1 VIDFDTRATGRM
13 KDMRNKGNR
22 PVVGLA
28 LSGGGARGLAHIGV
42 LKVLERE
49 GIPIDCLAGSSMGG
63 IIAAAYAA
71 GVTVAE
77 LEKEA
82 LRMAKLRELVK
93 LVDPLPPRRG
103 LLAGKRLRAYLTR
116 FVDPSL
122 TFRDLHL
129 PLALTAVDLLSGQ
142 EIHLNEGP
150 VIDALLAT
158 CAFPGVLP
166 PVASN
171 GHWLVDGGLLNNL
184 PVDVVRSIGAEVVIA
199 SNVTPESVRENPL
212 EAPETLRLLPDFLWD
227 SYRAITLLGRALT
240 RIRIVDTKPEVLI
253 QPQLPPDIGI
263 FSSFPRATEI
273 IAVGEREADRCLPR
287 MSEAL
292 RPAVVSIT
300 IDGR

>member
-1 VIDFDTRATGRM
+1 
-13 KDMRNKGNR
+13 MRNNGNH

-63 IIAAAYAA
+63 IIAAAYSA

-77 LEKEA
+77 LEEEA
-82 LRMAKLRELVK
+82 LRMAKLRELMK

-103 LLAGKRLRAYLTR
+103 LLAGKRLRAYLSR
-116 FVDPSL
+116 FVDPRL
-122 TFRDLHL
+122 TFRDLNL
-129 PLALTAVDLLSGQ
+129 PLALTAVDLLSGE
-142 EIHLNEGP
+142 EIHLDEGP

-171 GHWLVDGGLLNNL
+171 GYWLVDGGLLNNL
-184 PVDVVRSIGAEVVIA
+184 PVDVVRNLGAEVVIA
-199 SNVTPESVRENPL
+199 SNVTPDSVPENPL

-240 RIRIVDTKPEVLI
+240 RIRIIDAKPEILI
-253 QPQLPPDIGI
+253 QPALPSDIGI

-273 IAVGEREADRCLPR
+273 IAVGEREAYQCLPQL
-287 MSEAL
+287 SEAI
-292 RPAVVSIT
+292 RPKVVSKAT
-300 IDGR
+300 INIAGG

>member
-1 VIDFDTRATGRM
+1 
-13 KDMRNKGNR
+13 MRNKGNH

-49 GIPIDCLAGSSMGG
+49 GIPVDCLAGSSMGG

-103 LLAGKRLRAYLTR
+103 LLAGKRLRTFLSR
-116 FVDPSL
+116 FVDPDL

-129 PLALTAVDLLSGQ
+129 PLALTAVDLLSGE
-142 EIHLNEGP
+142 EIRLDQGP

-184 PVDVVRSIGAEVVIA
+184 PVDVVRNLGAEIVIA
-199 SNVTPESVRENPL
+199 SNVTPDSVQENPL

-240 RIRIVDTKPEVLI
+240 RIRIVDARPEVLI
-253 QPQLPPDIGI
+253 QPPLPSDIGI

-273 IAVGEREADRCLPR
+273 IAVGEREADRCLPQLHK
-287 MSEAL
+287 AL
-292 RPAVVSIT
+292 QPEVVSMASIT
-300 IDGR
+300 IGGS

>member
-1 VIDFDTRATGRM
+1 
-13 KDMRNKGNR
+13 MRSNGKR

-63 IIAAAYAA
+63 IIAAAYSA

-82 LRMAKLRELVK
+82 LRMAKLRELMK

-103 LLAGKRLRAYLTR
+103 LLAGKRLRAYLSR

-122 TFRDLHL
+122 TFRNLHL
-129 PLALTAVDLLSGQ
+129 PLALTAVDLLSGE
-142 EIHLNEGP
+142 EIRLDEGL
-150 VIDALLAT
+150 VIEALLAT

-184 PVDVVRSIGAEVVIA
+184 PVDVVRNLGAEIVIA
-199 SNVTPESVRENPL
+199 SNVTPDSVQENPL

-227 SYRAITLLGRALT
+227 SYRAIVLLGRALT
-240 RIRIVDTKPEVLI
+240 RIRVIDARPEILI
-253 QPQLPPDIGI
+253 QPPLPSDIGI
-263 FSSFPRATEI
+263 FSSFPRAAEI
-273 IAVGEREADRCLPR
+273 IAAGEREAYQCLPQL
-287 MSEAL
+287 SEATQP
-292 RPAVVSIT
+292 RADSTVPVAIG
-300 IDGR
+300 GR

>member
-1 VIDFDTRATGRM
+1 MSRKLR
-13 KDMRNKGNR
+13 R

-63 IIAAAYAA
+63 IIAAVYAA
-71 GVTVAE
+71 GVSLTE
-77 LEKEA
+77 LEAEA
-82 LRMAKLRELVK
+82 NRMARLRELVK
-93 LVDPLPPRRG
+93 LVDLLPPRRG
-103 LLAGKRLRAYLTR
+103 LLAGNRLRAFLSR

-122 TFRDLHL
+122 TFHDLHL
-129 PLALTAVDLLSGQ
+129 PLALTAVDLLSGE
-142 EIHLNEGP
+142 EIRLDEGP
-150 VIDALLAT
+150 VIDAILAT

-184 PVDVVRSIGAEVVIA
+184 PVDVVRNLGAEVVIA
-199 SNVTPESVRENPL
+199 SNVTPDSVQENPL

-240 RIRIVDTKPEVLI
+240 RMRIVDARPEVLI
-253 QPQLPPDIGI
+253 QPPLPSDIGI
-263 FSSFPRATEI
+263 FSSFPRAGEI
-273 IAVGEREADRCLPR
+273 IETGEREANRCLPR
-287 MSEAL
+287 LIEAT
-292 RPAVVSIT
+292 RPGVDSMIPVAIG
-300 IDGR
+300 GR

>member
-1 VIDFDTRATGRM
+1 
-13 KDMRNKGNR
+13 MRSNGKR
-22 PVVGLA
+22 QVVGLA

-49 GIPIDCLAGSSMGG
+49 DIPIDCLAGSSMGG

-71 GVTVAE
+71 GITVAE

-82 LRMAKLRELVK
+82 LRMTKLRELMK

-103 LLAGKRLRAYLTR
+103 LLAGKRLRAYLSKV
-116 FVDPSL
+116 VDPSL
-122 TFRDLHL
+122 TFRDLRL
-129 PLALTAVDLLSGQ
+129 PLALTAVDLLSGE
-142 EIHLNEGP
+142 EIRLDEGS
-150 VIDALLAT
+150 VVDAILAT

-184 PVDVVRSIGAEVVIA
+184 PVDVVRNLGAEVVIA
-199 SNVTPESVRENPL
+199 SNVTPDSVQENAL

-240 RIRIVDTKPEVLI
+240 RIKIIDAKPEVLI
-253 QPQLPPDIGI
+253 QPALPSDVGI

-273 IAVGEREADRCLPR
+273 IALGEREADRCLPR

-292 RPAVVSIT
+292 RSKVIPRAIIT
-300 IDGR
+300 

>member
-1 VIDFDTRATGRM
+1 
-13 KDMRNKGNR
+13 MRNDGNR
-22 PVVGLA
+22 PIVGLA

-63 IIAAAYAA
+63 IIGAAYAA
-71 GVTVAE
+71 GATVAV

-82 LRMAKLRELVK
+82 RRMAKLRELVK

-103 LLAGKRLRAYLTR
+103 LLAGKRLRAYLSR

-122 TFRDLHL
+122 TFRDLQL
-129 PLALTAVDLLSGQ
+129 PLALTAVDLLSGE
-142 EIHLNEGP
+142 EIHLDQGP

-166 PVASN
+166 PVPSN

-184 PVDVVRSIGAEVVIA
+184 PVDVVRGLGAEVVIA
-199 SNVTPESVRENPL
+199 SNVTPDSVQEDAL

-227 SYRAITLLGRALT
+227 SYRAITVLGRALT
-240 RIRIVDTKPEVLI
+240 RIRIIETKPEVLI
-253 QPQLPPDIGI
+253 QPALPSDVGV

-273 IAVGEREADRCLPR
+273 IAIGEREADRCVPQLH
-287 MSEAL
+287 EAL
-292 RPAVVSIT
+292 RSNVVSTASMI
-300 IDGR
+300 IG

>member
-1 VIDFDTRATGRM
+1 
-13 KDMRNKGNR
+13 
-22 PVVGLA
+22 
-28 LSGGGARGLAHIGV
+28 
-42 LKVLERE
+42 
-49 GIPIDCLAGSSMGG
+49 MGG

-82 LRMAKLRELVK
+82 RRMAKLRELMK

-103 LLAGKRLRAYLTR
+103 LLAGKRLRAYLSR

-129 PLALTAVDLLSGQ
+129 PLALTAVDLLSGD
-142 EIHLNEGP
+142 EIHLDEGS
-150 VIDALLAT
+150 VIDALIAT

-171 GHWLVDGGLLNNL
+171 GQWLVDGGLLNNL
-184 PVDVVRSIGAEVVIA
+184 PVDVVRSLGAEVVIA
-199 SNVTPESVRENPL
+199 SNVTPDSVRENNL

-240 RIRIVDTKPEVLI
+240 QIRIVNTKPEVLI
-253 QPQLPPDIGI
+253 QPQLPPEIGI

-273 IAVGEREADRCLPR
+273 IAFGEREANRCLPR
-287 MSEAL
+287 MNEAL
-292 RPAVVSIT
+292 RSRAVSTTTVSI
-300 IDGR
+300 DGL

>member
-1 VIDFDTRATGRM
+1 M
-13 KDMRNKGNR
+13 KEMRNNTKR

-49 GIPIDCLAGSSMGG
+49 GVLVDCLAGSSMGG

-82 LRMAKLRELVK
+82 LRMAKLRELMK

-103 LLAGKRLRAYLTR
+103 LLAGKRLRVYLSR

-122 TFRDLHL
+122 TFGDLKL
-129 PLALTAVDLLSGQ
+129 PLALTAVDLLSGE
-142 EIHLNEGP
+142 EILLDEGP
-150 VIDALLAT
+150 VIDAMLAT

-184 PVDVVRSIGAEVVIA
+184 PVDVVRSLGAEVVIA
-199 SNVTPESVRENPL
+199 SNVTPFSVQENPL

-227 SYRAITLLGRALT
+227 SYRAIVLLGRALT
-240 RIRIVDTKPEVLI
+240 RIRIVNTKPEVLI
-253 QPQLPPDIGI
+253 QPALSSDIGV

-273 IAVGEREADRCLPR
+273 IAAGEQDADRWLPR
-287 MSEAL
+287 LYEVI
-292 RPAVVSIT
+292 RPKVVSTATIT
-300 IDGR
+300 MGGR